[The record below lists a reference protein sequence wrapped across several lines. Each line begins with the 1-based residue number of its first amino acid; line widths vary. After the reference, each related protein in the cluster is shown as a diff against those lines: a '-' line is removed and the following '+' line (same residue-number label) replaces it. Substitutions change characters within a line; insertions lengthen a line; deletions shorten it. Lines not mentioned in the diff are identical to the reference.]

1 MRARERRGPI
11 GGQIKG
17 SQVLRAMY
25 EELKETTISRE
36 DVFTGK
42 IFTVHVDQVRLPN
55 GKTAVREVADHCP
68 CVAVVALDDENNVL
82 TVTQYRYVF
91 GRALLEIPAGKLE
104 PGEDPAAGA
113 LRELREETGATP
125 DGRYAHTPVAD
136 GVSPSAGKDVKG
148 PTAAATSVSRL
159 DHFIVSNGTLFNQKF
174 HPSAL
179 SGREGLEKFVALIR
193 SYFDQ
198 KGMHMQFNVVDRAT
212 LLDAQEHPEKYKHLV
227 VRVAGYSAL
236 FTTLSRSLQDDI
248 IRRTEQGF

>member
-36 DVFTGK
+36 DVYAGK

-113 LRELREETGATP
+113 RRELREETGATP
-125 DGRYAHTPVAD
+125 DEFIPMGKLILSPGCLGEELYLFLARGLHMGDTQPDEDEFLVQERIPFEEMVHRCVRGEIDDGKTVA
-136 GVSPSAGKDVKG
+136 AILKAK
-148 PTAAATSVSRL
+148 
-159 DHFIVSNGTLFNQKF
+159 I
-174 HPSAL
+174 
-179 SGREGLEKFVALIR
+179 
-193 SYFDQ
+193 
-198 KGMHMQFNVVDRAT
+198 
-212 LLDAQEHPEKYKHLV
+212 LLDL
-227 VRVAGYSAL
+227 
-236 FTTLSRSLQDDI
+236 
-248 IRRTEQGF
+248 

>member
-1 MRARERRGPI
+1 MRARERHGPI

-36 DVFTGK
+36 DVYAGK

-125 DGRYAHTPVAD
+125 DEFIPMGKLILSPGCLGEELYLFLARGLHMGDTQPDEDEFLVQERIPFEEMVHRCVRGEIDDGKTVA
-136 GVSPSAGKDVKG
+136 AILKAK
-148 PTAAATSVSRL
+148 
-159 DHFIVSNGTLFNQKF
+159 I
-174 HPSAL
+174 
-179 SGREGLEKFVALIR
+179 
-193 SYFDQ
+193 
-198 KGMHMQFNVVDRAT
+198 
-212 LLDAQEHPEKYKHLV
+212 LLDL
-227 VRVAGYSAL
+227 
-236 FTTLSRSLQDDI
+236 
-248 IRRTEQGF
+248 

>member
-125 DGRYAHTPVAD
+125 DEFIPMGKLILSPGCLGEELYLFLARGLHMGDTQPDEDEFLVQERIPFEEMVHRCVRGEIDDGKTVA
-136 GVSPSAGKDVKG
+136 AILKAK
-148 PTAAATSVSRL
+148 
-159 DHFIVSNGTLFNQKF
+159 I
-174 HPSAL
+174 
-179 SGREGLEKFVALIR
+179 
-193 SYFDQ
+193 
-198 KGMHMQFNVVDRAT
+198 
-212 LLDAQEHPEKYKHLV
+212 LLDL
-227 VRVAGYSAL
+227 
-236 FTTLSRSLQDDI
+236 
-248 IRRTEQGF
+248 

>member
-11 GGQIKG
+11 GGQIKE

-25 EELKETTISRE
+25 EELKDTTISRE

-125 DGRYAHTPVAD
+125 DEFIPMGKLILSPGCLGEELYLFLARGLHMGDTQPDEDEFLVQERIPFEEMVHRCVRGEIDDGKTVA
-136 GVSPSAGKDVKG
+136 AILKAK
-148 PTAAATSVSRL
+148 
-159 DHFIVSNGTLFNQKF
+159 I
-174 HPSAL
+174 
-179 SGREGLEKFVALIR
+179 
-193 SYFDQ
+193 
-198 KGMHMQFNVVDRAT
+198 
-212 LLDAQEHPEKYKHLV
+212 LLDL
-227 VRVAGYSAL
+227 
-236 FTTLSRSLQDDI
+236 
-248 IRRTEQGF
+248 

>member
-91 GRALLEIPAGKLE
+91 GRTLLEIPAGKLE

-125 DGRYAHTPVAD
+125 DEFIPMGKLILSPGCLGEELYLFLARGLHMGDTQPDEDEFLVQERIPFEEMVHRCVRGEIDDGKTVA
-136 GVSPSAGKDVKG
+136 AILKAK
-148 PTAAATSVSRL
+148 
-159 DHFIVSNGTLFNQKF
+159 I
-174 HPSAL
+174 
-179 SGREGLEKFVALIR
+179 
-193 SYFDQ
+193 
-198 KGMHMQFNVVDRAT
+198 
-212 LLDAQEHPEKYKHLV
+212 LLDL
-227 VRVAGYSAL
+227 
-236 FTTLSRSLQDDI
+236 
-248 IRRTEQGF
+248 

>member
-36 DVFTGK
+36 DVYAGK

-125 DGRYAHTPVAD
+125 DEFIPMGKLILSPGCLGDELYLFLARGLHMGDTQPDEDEFLVQERIPFEEMVHRCVRGEIDDGKTVA
-136 GVSPSAGKDVKG
+136 AILKAK
-148 PTAAATSVSRL
+148 
-159 DHFIVSNGTLFNQKF
+159 I
-174 HPSAL
+174 
-179 SGREGLEKFVALIR
+179 
-193 SYFDQ
+193 
-198 KGMHMQFNVVDRAT
+198 
-212 LLDAQEHPEKYKHLV
+212 LLDL
-227 VRVAGYSAL
+227 
-236 FTTLSRSLQDDI
+236 
-248 IRRTEQGF
+248 

>member
-36 DVFTGK
+36 DVYAGK

-55 GKTAVREVADHCP
+55 GKTAVREVAYHCP

-91 GRALLEIPAGKLE
+91 GRPLLEIPAGKLE

-125 DGRYAHTPVAD
+125 DEFIPMGKLILSPGCLGEELYLFLARGLHMGDTQPDEDEFLVQERIPFEEMVHRCVRGEIDDGKTVA
-136 GVSPSAGKDVKG
+136 AILKAK
-148 PTAAATSVSRL
+148 
-159 DHFIVSNGTLFNQKF
+159 I
-174 HPSAL
+174 
-179 SGREGLEKFVALIR
+179 
-193 SYFDQ
+193 
-198 KGMHMQFNVVDRAT
+198 
-212 LLDAQEHPEKYKHLV
+212 LLDL
-227 VRVAGYSAL
+227 
-236 FTTLSRSLQDDI
+236 
-248 IRRTEQGF
+248 

>member
-36 DVFTGK
+36 DVYAGK

-125 DGRYAHTPVAD
+125 DEFIPMGKLILSPGCLGEELYLFLARGLHMGDTQPDEDEFLVQERIPIEEMVHRCVRGEIDDGKTVA
-136 GVSPSAGKDVKG
+136 AILKAK
-148 PTAAATSVSRL
+148 
-159 DHFIVSNGTLFNQKF
+159 I
-174 HPSAL
+174 
-179 SGREGLEKFVALIR
+179 
-193 SYFDQ
+193 
-198 KGMHMQFNVVDRAT
+198 
-212 LLDAQEHPEKYKHLV
+212 LLDL
-227 VRVAGYSAL
+227 
-236 FTTLSRSLQDDI
+236 
-248 IRRTEQGF
+248 

>member
-68 CVAVVALDDENNVL
+68 GVAVVALDDENNVL

-125 DGRYAHTPVAD
+125 DEFIPMGKLILSPGCLGEELYLFLARGLHMGDTQPDEDEFLVQERIPFEEMVHRCVRGEIDDGKTVA
-136 GVSPSAGKDVKG
+136 AILKAK
-148 PTAAATSVSRL
+148 
-159 DHFIVSNGTLFNQKF
+159 I
-174 HPSAL
+174 
-179 SGREGLEKFVALIR
+179 
-193 SYFDQ
+193 
-198 KGMHMQFNVVDRAT
+198 
-212 LLDAQEHPEKYKHLV
+212 LLDL
-227 VRVAGYSAL
+227 
-236 FTTLSRSLQDDI
+236 
-248 IRRTEQGF
+248 

>member
-104 PGEDPAAGA
+104 PGEDPAVGA

-125 DGRYAHTPVAD
+125 DEFIPMGKLILSPGCLGEELYLFLARGLHMGDTQPDEDEFLVQERIPFEEMVHRCVRGEIDDGKTVA
-136 GVSPSAGKDVKG
+136 AILKAK
-148 PTAAATSVSRL
+148 
-159 DHFIVSNGTLFNQKF
+159 I
-174 HPSAL
+174 
-179 SGREGLEKFVALIR
+179 
-193 SYFDQ
+193 
-198 KGMHMQFNVVDRAT
+198 
-212 LLDAQEHPEKYKHLV
+212 LLDL
-227 VRVAGYSAL
+227 
-236 FTTLSRSLQDDI
+236 
-248 IRRTEQGF
+248 

>member
-55 GKTAVREVADHCP
+55 GKTSVREVADHCP

-91 GRALLEIPAGKLE
+91 GRTLLEIPAGKLE

-125 DGRYAHTPVAD
+125 DEFIPMGKLILSPGCLGEELYLFLARGLHMGDTQPDEDEFLVQERIPFEEMVHRCVRGEIDDGKTVA
-136 GVSPSAGKDVKG
+136 AILKAK
-148 PTAAATSVSRL
+148 
-159 DHFIVSNGTLFNQKF
+159 I
-174 HPSAL
+174 
-179 SGREGLEKFVALIR
+179 
-193 SYFDQ
+193 
-198 KGMHMQFNVVDRAT
+198 
-212 LLDAQEHPEKYKHLV
+212 LLDL
-227 VRVAGYSAL
+227 
-236 FTTLSRSLQDDI
+236 
-248 IRRTEQGF
+248 

>member
-1 MRARERRGPI
+1 
-11 GGQIKG
+11 
-17 SQVLRAMY
+17 MY

-36 DVFTGK
+36 DVYAGK

-125 DGRYAHTPVAD
+125 DEFIPMGKLILSPGCLGEELYLFLARGLHMGDTQPDEDEFLVQERIPFEEMVHRCVRGEIDDGKTVA
-136 GVSPSAGKDVKG
+136 AILKAK
-148 PTAAATSVSRL
+148 
-159 DHFIVSNGTLFNQKF
+159 I
-174 HPSAL
+174 
-179 SGREGLEKFVALIR
+179 
-193 SYFDQ
+193 
-198 KGMHMQFNVVDRAT
+198 
-212 LLDAQEHPEKYKHLV
+212 LLDL
-227 VRVAGYSAL
+227 
-236 FTTLSRSLQDDI
+236 
-248 IRRTEQGF
+248 

>member
-11 GGQIKG
+11 GGQIRG

-36 DVFTGK
+36 DVYTGK

-55 GKTAVREVADHCP
+55 GKTSVREVADHCP
-68 CVAVVALDDENNVL
+68 GVAVVALDDENNVL

-125 DGRYAHTPVAD
+125 DEFIPMGKLILSPGCLGEELYLFLARGLHMGDTQPDEDEFLVQERIPFEEMVHRCVRGEIDDGKTVA
-136 GVSPSAGKDVKG
+136 AILKAK
-148 PTAAATSVSRL
+148 
-159 DHFIVSNGTLFNQKF
+159 I
-174 HPSAL
+174 
-179 SGREGLEKFVALIR
+179 
-193 SYFDQ
+193 
-198 KGMHMQFNVVDRAT
+198 
-212 LLDAQEHPEKYKHLV
+212 LLDL
-227 VRVAGYSAL
+227 
-236 FTTLSRSLQDDI
+236 
-248 IRRTEQGF
+248 

>member
-1 MRARERRGPI
+1 MKLLMRARERRGPI

-125 DGRYAHTPVAD
+125 DEFIPMGKLILSPGCLGEELYLFLARGLHMGDTQPDEDEFLVQERIPFEEMVHRCVRGEIDDGKTVA
-136 GVSPSAGKDVKG
+136 AILKAK
-148 PTAAATSVSRL
+148 
-159 DHFIVSNGTLFNQKF
+159 I
-174 HPSAL
+174 
-179 SGREGLEKFVALIR
+179 
-193 SYFDQ
+193 
-198 KGMHMQFNVVDRAT
+198 
-212 LLDAQEHPEKYKHLV
+212 LLDL
-227 VRVAGYSAL
+227 
-236 FTTLSRSLQDDI
+236 
-248 IRRTEQGF
+248 

>member
-1 MRARERRGPI
+1 MHARERRGPI

-36 DVFTGK
+36 DVYAGK

-125 DGRYAHTPVAD
+125 DEFIPMGNLILSPGCLGEELYLFLARGLHMGDTQPDEDEFLVQERIPFEEMVHRCVRGEIDDGKTVA
-136 GVSPSAGKDVKG
+136 AILKAK
-148 PTAAATSVSRL
+148 
-159 DHFIVSNGTLFNQKF
+159 I
-174 HPSAL
+174 
-179 SGREGLEKFVALIR
+179 
-193 SYFDQ
+193 
-198 KGMHMQFNVVDRAT
+198 
-212 LLDAQEHPEKYKHLV
+212 LLDL
-227 VRVAGYSAL
+227 
-236 FTTLSRSLQDDI
+236 
-248 IRRTEQGF
+248 